1 MGGICRVGRWDEW
14 VGYAGWGGGMHKCG
28 GYLGQ
33 PAHWRWQAWGSKQW
47 PEPHSGLLAR
57 TGGISG

>member
-1 MGGICRVGRWDEW
+1 
-14 VGYAGWGGGMHKCG
+14 VGYAGLGGGMNGWDMQG
-28 GYLGQ
+28 GWVGCTSGVYLGQ
-33 PAHWRWQAWGSKQW
+33 PAHWPWQEWGSKQW